1 VIVGLGI
8 DLVALSRFAEL
19 LAVKD
24 SAFKRDTF
32 TERELHY
39 AEEEALGS
47 PGQHLAARF
56 AAKEAAL
63 KALDQAA
70 ALESITPPSL
80 ALTDLEVVRDHR
92 GRPSLALHGAAA
104 DLAGLVGADRVLLTL
119 SHDGDAAVAVVVF
132 ERL

>member
-1 VIVGLGI
+1 VIVGLGV
-8 DLVALSRFAEL
+8 DVVSVEAFDQL

-24 SAFKRDTF
+24 SAFRRDTF
-32 TERELHY
+32 TARELQY
-39 AEEEALGS
+39 AEEKALGKPS
-47 PGQHLAARF
+47 QHLAARF

-70 ALESITPPSL
+70 GL
-80 ALTDLEVVRDHR
+80 ARVEPGRLPLTDLEVVRDSR
-92 GRPSLALHGAAA
+92 GRPALALHDAAA
-104 DLAGLVGADRVLLTL
+104 SLATAVAADRVLLSL

>member
-1 VIVGLGI
+1 MIVGLGV
-8 DLVALSRFAEL
+8 DLVTVSSFAQL
-19 LAVKD
+19 LEVKD
-24 SAFKRDTF
+24 SAFKRETF
-32 TERELHY
+32 TERELQY

-47 PGQHLAARF
+47 PSQHLAARF

-70 ALESITPPSL
+70 SLENIQPPPL

-92 GRPSLALHGAAA
+92 SRPSLALHGDA
-104 DLAGLVGADRVLLTL
+104 DELASSVGADRVLLTL
-119 SHDGDAAVAVVVF
+119 THDGDAAVAVVVF